1 MMVVPTSAQTS
12 APARTCGRDGNRRS
26 TAGRHPAPTRARQRR
41 HHQPL
46 PTGHRQQRDHQHRPR
61 TAFAGD
67 LRDGRTA
74 SQALDDRSAERPVS
88 GDRPGARSPGWR
100 FARLAV
106 GRGAD
111 LLSAARGAH
120 DAGPIARR
128 HPGCRAAWPAATS
141 TRLQPQRGSSQRATA
156 RRCRWCPTREWAA
169 ASPAL
174 SLCQEER
181 SPSVDGCRTAQP
193 FRALLLANPAREAL
207 RAEQRDPRYRG
218 RAAQLRGA
226 KNAAHQAAVQDWV
239 GERPDPAVFIAEI
252 LEASKGRSLRPRRTK
267 AAFEGGDRAR
277 QRCSRSDHRRPFSDG

>member
-1 MMVVPTSAQTS
+1 MMVVSTSAQTS

-88 GDRPGARSPGWR
+88 ADRPGARSPGWR

-128 HPGCRAAWPAATS
+128 HPRCRAAWPAAIS
-141 TRLQPQRGSSQRATA
+141 TRLQLQRGSSQRATA
-156 RRCRWCPTREWAA
+156 RRCRWCPTRDGRRRRLRFRSAKRSGRPVLMAA
-169 ASPAL
+169 APHNPFEHYCSLTLLGKRCAL
-174 SLCQEER
+174 NNVTRGIGGGLPSSGSQERCAPGR
-181 SPSVDGCRTAQP
+181 SPG
-193 FRALLLANPAREAL
+193 LG
-207 RAEQRDPRYRG
+207 G
-218 RAAQLRGA
+218 RAA
-226 KNAAHQAAVQDWV
+226 
-239 GERPDPAVFIAEI
+239 RP
-252 LEASKGRSLRPRRTK
+252 RSLHRGDSRSEQG
-267 AAFEGGDRAR
+267 AIASAQADEGGV
-277 QRCSRSDHRRPFSDG
+277 